1 MPAAPADSRP
11 TLQDKFELDQ
21 TDRRIINRLQDGMPV
36 CDQPYLLVAD
46 ELGIQEHE
54 LLSRLQTMLV
64 NKVLSRFGP
73 MFHAER
79 LGGGLALAAMR
90 IPEDE
95 FDHVAAQVNELP
107 EIAHNYQ
114 RTHIFNMWFVI
125 ATEQK
130 ADVERVV
137 SQIESTTGYPVYNMP
152 KIEEYYVGLRF
163 PV

>member
-1 MPAAPADSRP
+1 MPVAQAEPKVASVA
-11 TLQDKFELDQ
+11 LDL

-36 CDQPYLLVAD
+36 CDQPFLAVAQ
-46 ELGIQEHE
+46 ELGITEQQ
-54 LLSRLQTMLV
+54 LLDRLEAMLD

-90 IPEDE
+90 VPEEE
-95 FDHVAAQVNELP
+95 FDDIAEQVNGLAEV
-107 EIAHNYQ
+107 AHNYQ
-114 RTHIFNMWFVI
+114 RNHEFNMWFVI

-130 ADVERVV
+130 DDVEQVAARIA
-137 SQIESTTGYPVYNMP
+137 SITGYPVYNMP

>member
-1 MPAAPADSRP
+1 MPGAQVESTD
-11 TLQDKFELDQ
+11 LLLDK

-36 CDQPYLLVAD
+36 CDEPYQHVAE
-46 ELGIQEHE
+46 ELGMTEAE
-54 LLSRLQTMLV
+54 LLQRLQNLLD

-90 IPEDE
+90 VPETD
-95 FDHVAAQVNELP
+95 FQRVTDQVNALP
-107 EIAHNYQ
+107 EIAHNYE
-114 RTHIFNMWFVI
+114 RNHEFNMWFVI
-125 ATEQK
+125 ATEQLN
-130 ADVERVV
+130 DVDTVV
-137 SQIESTTGYPVYNMP
+137 SRIEHLTGFPVYNMP